1 MQKLCPNI
9 TMVTPDAPIAANTH
23 GGRAKCLQR
32 LVRLD
37 MPVPGTVALSFDT
50 VAAIASGDTPDMTK
64 LMAPFG
70 TAPILCVRPSSQDPD
85 WGGPRALLNIGMND
99 ERYAELSQEIGQE
112 AAASLYQRFVQSYA
126 VHVARV
132 DADLFDDCG
141 DHPEEA
147 LRCALAAYEEEIEE
161 PFPQDAEVQLLEVL
175 RSMARAWQ
183 GTSARLLR
191 QAKGAPVDAGLGLI
205 VQKMALGLGHGEC
218 GSGVMQLVDGVT
230 GERRCTGRYQSQS
243 QGREALAGGKEAMFL
258 QKDARGP
265 SLEDLAPDEF
275 AKLKEYTQL
284 MRDRLREEL
293 QAEFTIMNGK
303 VFILDG
309 VKVSR
314 SARGAVSIAV
324 ALAEDGIISREEA
337 ILRIEPRS
345 LNELL
350 HRQIDPEAPRD
361 VLARGIG
368 ASPGAAAGTIVF
380 TAEEAQAA
388 DARDEAC
395 ILVRRETNPED
406 IRGMHSA
413 AGVLTEKGG
422 ITSHAAVIG
431 RGIGKPCVVGASDI
445 SFQPKEQ
452 QLVFPDGRVFKAGD
466 MITIDGS
473 NGQVLAGEAPT
484 LQAARDDAFKTLMI
498 WADEHRDIDVRANA
512 DTPADAKV
520 ARTFKAQGIGL
531 CRTEHMFVEPDRL
544 TAMREMIF
552 ADTSD
557 DRASALEILLPM
569 QRADFIE
576 LFRIM
581 QGHPVCIRLLDPP
594 LHEYLPSDRRGIRE
608 LADALDLPVADV
620 TLRVEALGEYNPM
633 LGMRGVRLGI
643 AIPEIYAMQ
652 ARAIFEA
659 TLEARREGI
668 QALPE

>member
-633 LGMRGVRLGI
+633 LGMRGV
-643 AIPEIYAMQ
+643 
-652 ARAIFEA
+652 
-659 TLEARREGI
+659 
-668 QALPE
+668 

>member
-1 MQKLCPNI
+1 
-9 TMVTPDAPIAANTH
+9 MVTPDAPIAANTH

-422 ITSHAAVIG
+422 
-431 RGIGKPCVVGASDI
+431 
-445 SFQPKEQ
+445 
-452 QLVFPDGRVFKAGD
+452 
-466 MITIDGS
+466 
-473 NGQVLAGEAPT
+473 
-484 LQAARDDAFKTLMI
+484 
-498 WADEHRDIDVRANA
+498 
-512 DTPADAKV
+512 
-520 ARTFKAQGIGL
+520 
-531 CRTEHMFVEPDRL
+531 
-544 TAMREMIF
+544 
-552 ADTSD
+552 
-557 DRASALEILLPM
+557 
-569 QRADFIE
+569 
-576 LFRIM
+576 
-581 QGHPVCIRLLDPP
+581 
-594 LHEYLPSDRRGIRE
+594 
-608 LADALDLPVADV
+608 
-620 TLRVEALGEYNPM
+620 
-633 LGMRGVRLGI
+633 
-643 AIPEIYAMQ
+643 
-652 ARAIFEA
+652 
-659 TLEARREGI
+659 
-668 QALPE
+668 